1 MIRLT
6 INAAEFF
13 IRNNIALR
21 NSNTKQLISRHLQ
34 EGTFPETHGIG
45 VDYAI
50 PLWTIG
56 ILDMEE
62 PNKSGDNKKLKEQIR
77 AQEGIM
83 DEQLREDRRAEQ
95 QSKPSPIY
103 QPMVALRQASPGEL
117 DSHLKLFAEKIK
129 EHFNNFS
136 PFGKFS
142 REGYC
147 FEVILGRGGTHID
160 DIGRYST
167 GGRCDGNFG
176 KNSLVYRAT
185 LSDSDVY
192 IMQRILRGEF
202 DETIQQH
209 IFAELKSLNHSV
221 VVTLRLA
228 LCEELCKDILLHK
241 IIKWA
246 NAMGECDPAQKKE
259 ISLHIL
265 TKKDL
270 GCLLLSSCKNI
281 EQLLQN
287 ISSNGWV
294 SIHVD
299 RNDEYIR
306 GEKWTDIQTERQAQV
321 SMWKKIVKFVRKAW
335 IWVKGLFNMSSSS
348 LKRSVNPRL
357 ADRPSGKTSKEILD
371 HDLAARVVQRWRKYK
386 AEGKEGRPRVP

>member
-34 EGTFPETHGIG
+34 EGTFPEMHGEG

-56 ILDMEE
+56 ILDMEK

-83 DEQLREDRRAEQ
+83 SEQLREDRRAEQ
-95 QSKPSPIY
+95 QSMPSPIY
-103 QPMVALRQASPGEL
+103 QPMVALRQASPHEL

-129 EHFNNFS
+129 EHFNSFS

-176 KNSLVYRAT
+176 KNSLVFRAT

-192 IMQRILRGEF
+192 FVQRILRGEF

-209 IFAELKSLNHSV
+209 ISAELQSLNHSV

-228 LCEELCKDILLHK
+228 LCEELCKDILLYK

-246 NAMGECDPAQKKE
+246 NAMGDDPAQKKE

-265 TKKDL
+265 TKKVL

-287 ISSNGWV
+287 ISSKGWV
-294 SIHVD
+294 SVHVD

-306 GEKWTDIQTERQAQV
+306 GEKWTEIQSIRRSQV
-321 SMWKKIVKFVRKAW
+321 SIWKKIVKLVRKAW

-357 ADRPSGKTSKEILD
+357 ANRLSGKTSNEELD
-371 HDLAARVVQRWRKYK
+371 HNLAARVIQQRWREHK
-386 AEGKEGRPRVP
+386 AEGKEGGPRAT